1 MHQKL
6 SLFGHFLRWYVMI
19 RGYLFSA
26 VLLFFLVDV
35 SHAQKTWTGSINSD
49 WGTAANWNPSGVPTS
64 GQNVSI
70 PNTTNIPT
78 INGTYTINNLTISSS
93 WGGGEVRVESG
104 SLTVNGTLTIN
115 GQGILQVNGG
125 QLLHLGTNF
134 TLNFQTYNAIRIS
147 GGLLRTN
154 ATNFSIT
161 NGMEM
166 SGGVFE
172 ANAGMAVASGK
183 AFTATGGVV
192 RVNGHLNIQSSNA
205 NFFAGDSLIV
215 NGRVTL
221 SSSTNFYGGSAGIV
235 VNRQVGQN
243 NQLSGNWFTQQ
254 AHVVFNPSNPIGS
267 NLTSIS
273 SSGAQF
279 RVGQGTVVFNDSI
292 FVGSNAT
299 LFADSGTTTIA
310 KNLQVSGSGTVTNE
324 TGTINFLNGAIFTNT
339 GTLNAGSGQVNFG
352 GNVVV
357 NNSGGTINA
366 DASTIVISGD
376 LSTPGNFNP
385 GTSTVV
391 LAGDSDQVINNDIVF
406 YNLEIQTAGSLQA
419 NGNITVLNDGL
430 IGDSTTIDLGQNQ
443 LNVQGDLTDNGGNL
457 AVATERPFVVTAA
470 SGSSTSILI
479 EFNEA
484 LNATANT
491 ASNYTITPG
500 LTVVTASVNGKFV
513 TLTVTPAMNT
523 QEYTITINNVENLA
537 NVAINN
543 NHIKRFNFVQ
553 ITTPSVQPA
562 DFIVTTA
569 TTNSISLSWTR
580 GNGAAVLVVARKG
593 APPTNPTNGV
603 GYTASSVWGA
613 GNLLADSSYAVYAGI
628 GTSAIITGLE
638 SNSLYY
644 FKIFEQN
651 GSNSTATY
659 LVGDSNT
666 INRRFTLPVQL
677 TQEAEVISVGDTSM
691 SLSFDQGE
699 GSGVLLLARRG
710 SPVTAVPLSG
720 QNYNANPV
728 FGLGADLGDSTFV
741 LLAASASSLNVGGL
755 RPNERYYFAWFD
767 YSGEGSARS
776 YVTSVSENLEQHT
789 YLRLQLRL
797 LLEGPYAAVG
807 DSMKAQLGDLIP
819 AQQPFNQGPW
829 QYAGTETQSLASNTI
844 VDWVYVQLRQS
855 NTAANAVA
863 DSVVFEQACLLRS
876 DGKLMD
882 VNGDTAFLAATGRS
896 GNQYA
901 VVFPRTHLPAV
912 ANNPLLVNGNIHT
925 YDFSTAQSQTLGES
939 SVKQVAGNLWALA
952 AGDVG
957 ASENFLIDLADVRAV
972 WQARNQVGVYLRTD
986 LNLDGQV
993 DASDRSLAWNNRGRS
1008 SLIPE

>member
-1 MHQKL
+1 MVQFWRSYPMAKC
-6 SLFGHFLRWYVMI
+6 FLWS
-19 RGYLFSA
+19 FF
-26 VLLFFLVDV
+26 VLLASVNG
-35 SHAQKTWTGSINSD
+35 SYAQKTWTGSVNSD
-49 WGTAANWNPSGVPTS
+49 WGTGGNWNPAGVPSS

-78 INGTYTINNLTISSS
+78 VNGNYTINNLTISSS

-104 SLTVNGTLTIN
+104 SLTVNGTLAIN
-115 GQGILQVNGG
+115 GQGILRVNGG
-125 QLLHLGTNF
+125 ELLHQGSSF
-134 TLNFQTYNAIRIS
+134 TFAFGNYNAVRIA

-154 ATNFSIT
+154 ATNFVINS
-161 NGMEM
+161 GMEM

-183 AFTATGGVV
+183 SFTATGGIV
-192 RVNGHLNIQSSNA
+192 RVSGHLNIQSSNS
-205 NFFAGDSLIV
+205 NFYAGDSLIV
-215 NGRVTL
+215 NGRLTL
-221 SSSTNFYGGSAGIV
+221 SGSTNFYGGNAGIV
-235 VNRQVGQN
+235 VNRVAGQN

-254 AHVVFNPSNPIGS
+254 AHVVFNPSNPIGT

-310 KNLQVSGSGTVTNE
+310 KNLQVSSSGTVTNQI
-324 TGTINFLNGAIFTNT
+324 GTINFLSGAVFTNT
-339 GTLNAGSGQVNFG
+339 GTLNAGAGQVNFG

-366 DASTIVISGD
+366 DSSTIVITGD
-376 LSTPGNFNP
+376 LSTPGTFNP

-419 NGNITVLNDGL
+419 NGNITVLNDGV

-457 AVATERPFVVTAA
+457 AVATDRPFVVAA
-470 SGSSTSILI
+470 AAASSTSILI

-484 LNATANT
+484 LNATANN
-491 ASNYTITPG
+491 ASNYVVTPG
-500 LTVVTASVNGKFV
+500 LTVTAANVNGKFV
-513 TLTVTPAMNT
+513 TLTVTPAMSS

-537 NVAINN
+537 NVAIND
-543 NHIKRFNFVQ
+543 NHIKRFGFVL

-562 DFIVTTA
+562 DFVITTA
-569 TTNSISLSWTR
+569 TASSIALSWTR
-580 GNGAAVLVVARKG
+580 GNGASVLVIARR
-593 APPTNPTNGV
+593 AAAPTNPSNGT
-603 GYTASSVWGA
+603 GYTANTVWQA
-613 GNLLADSSYAVYAGI
+613 GTLLADSSFAVYAGS
-628 GTSAIITGLE
+628 GTSATITGLE
-638 SNSLYY
+638 ANNLYF

-651 GSNSTATY
+651 GSSSTTAY
-659 LVGDSNT
+659 LIGDSNT
-666 INRRFTLPVQL
+666 VRSRFTLPQQL
-677 TQEAEVISVGDTSM
+677 TTDAEVAAVSDTSC
-691 SLSFDQGE
+691 SLNFTRGA
-699 GSGVLLLARRG
+699 GSGVLVLARRG
-710 SPVTAVPLSG
+710 SPVTAVPASG

-741 LLAASASSLNVGGL
+741 VAATAANNVEIQGL
-755 RPNERYYFAWFD
+755 SPNERYYFAWFD
-767 YSGEGSARS
+767 YNGEGVTRS
-776 YVTSVSENLEQHT
+776 YLGSAAEALALHT
-789 YLRLQLRL
+789 FLRLQLRFF
-797 LLEGPYAAVG
+797 LEGPFSASA
-807 DSMKAQLGDLIP
+807 DSMKTQLGDLIP
-819 AQQPFNQGPW
+819 VQQPFNQLPW
-829 QYAGTETQSLASNTI
+829 QYGGAEMRAVAAADV

-876 DGKLMD
+876 DGWLMD
-882 VNGDTAFLAATGRS
+882 VNGDTAFIADITRA

-901 VVFPRTHLPAV
+901 VLFPRTHLPAL
-912 ANNPLLVNGNIHT
+912 ASSPLLFNGNAHA
-925 YDFSTAQSQTLGES
+925 YDFSNAQSQTVS
-939 SVKQVAGNLWALA
+939 VAAVKQLANNRWALA

-957 ASENFLIDLADVRAV
+957 ASEDFTIELADVLAV
-972 WQARNQVGVYLRTD
+972 WQSRNLVGVYQRTD

-993 DASDRSLAWNNRGRS
+993 DATDRSLVWNNRGRS
-1008 SLIPE
+1008 STLPE